1 MTPTP
6 EVRLSIVMPAYREGR
21 AIEPILARIAEAVT
35 LPFEALVVVD
45 VADDPTVE
53 VVEQLG
59 RTDPRFRVLVN
70 EYGRG
75 PGNAIR
81 YGVDHA
87 AATAIVVTMADGSDD
102 PRQIDDLVRLVERG
116 VVVACASRYMSGG
129 QQVGGP
135 ALKSFLSKAAGR
147 SLHLFARVG
156 TCDAT
161 NSFKAYSTEFVRTV
175 GIASSAGFE
184 MGIELTAKARR
195 LRLPVAEI
203 PTIWLEREQGISN
216 FKVASWIPAYLHWYL
231 FAFGR
236 RLTPEE
242 LAGKIAADNEERA
255 A

>member
-1 MTPTP
+1 MTLTP

-35 LPFEALVVVD
+35 LPFEALIVVD
-45 VADDPTVE
+45 AADDPTVE
-53 VVEQLG
+53 AVEELA

-135 ALKSFLSKAAGR
+135 AFKSFRLEDRGTLASPPGPGRHLRCDQLVQGLLDGLRPHGRDREPCRLRHGHRADGEGPEAEAACGRDPDDLAGAGAGR
-147 SLHLFARVG
+147 LELQGRLVDPRVSSLVPLCVRPGGSRSDELEQKLAR
-156 TCDAT
+156 D
-161 NSFKAYSTEFVRTV
+161 R
-175 GIASSAGFE
+175 
-184 MGIELTAKARR
+184 
-195 LRLPVAEI
+195 
-203 PTIWLEREQGISN
+203 ER
-216 FKVASWIPAYLHWYL
+216 F
-231 FAFGR
+231 
-236 RLTPEE
+236 
-242 LAGKIAADNEERA
+242 
-255 A
+255 